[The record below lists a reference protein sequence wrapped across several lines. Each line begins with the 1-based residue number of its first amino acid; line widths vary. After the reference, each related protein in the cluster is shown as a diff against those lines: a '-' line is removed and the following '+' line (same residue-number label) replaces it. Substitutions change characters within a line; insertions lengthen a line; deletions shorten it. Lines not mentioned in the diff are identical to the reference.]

1 VIDFVLDGGYAMW
14 GVIVCGVAMLVMTVR
29 GFRPGRRHAVDAVLV
44 WAGAA
49 LALGL
54 IGTLIGITQAAAAIR
69 ASGGAD
75 PVLVWEGVRIVLS
88 TTFVGV
94 CLFLI
99 GLVSWG
105 VLRARVLRSA
115 EN

>member
-1 VIDFVLDGGYAMW
+1 MDFVLDGGYAMW
-14 GVIVCGVAMLVMTVR
+14 GVLLCGVAMVVMT
-29 GFRPGRRHAVDAVLV
+29 FRAVHPGSRHAVDAVLV

-54 IGTLIGITQAAAAIR
+54 LGTLIGITQAAAAIR
-69 ASGGAD
+69 AAGSVD
-75 PVLVWEGVRIVLS
+75 PALVWEGLRIVLS

-94 CLFLI
+94 TLFLI

-105 VLRARVLRSA
+105 VLRGRALRSA
-115 EN
+115 EQ